1 MLGLSKSF
9 VIMMVIACAIWGL
22 TKNFNNFLVIFFGY
36 VIVKIGWNFL
46 TK

>member
-9 VIMMVIACAIWGL
+9 VIMMIIACAIWAF
-22 TKNFNNFLVIFFGY
+22 TKNFNNFLVIFLGFI
-36 VIVKIGWNFL
+36 IVKVVWNFL